1 MTTAPESI
9 PQKPSKN
16 ESSSAEKRL
25 NPDVARLPKAKVRND
40 DSDAIEARLY
50 DARGS
55 CGADLS
61 IAHVE

>member
-16 ESSSAEKRL
+16 ERSSAEKRL
-25 NPDVARLPKAKVRND
+25 NPDVARLPKANGGRD
-40 DSDAIEARLY
+40 DSGAIEARLN

-61 IAHVE
+61 ISHVE

>member
-1 MTTAPESI
+1 MTTAPEST

-16 ESSSAEKRL
+16 ESSSESKRL
-25 NPDVARLPKAKVRND
+25 NSAVARLPKANGWRD
-40 DSDAIEARLY
+40 DSGAIEARLN

-61 IAHVE
+61 ITHVE